1 MEPWKL
7 EVSDII
13 KNMDPFAFERL
24 TQRLLRECGFSQV
37 FVTKKTSDRGI
48 DGFGKLKIGG
58 ILTYDVAFQCKRYT
72 GSVVISEIGDF
83 RGGSYKKYRKG
94 NFYNNRQLHETSN
107 RRGF

>member
-1 MEPWKL
+1 M

-37 FVTKKTSDRGI
+37 FVTKKTSDGGI

-83 RGGSYKKYRKG
+83 RGGSYKKYRKE